1 MSHFNLSHCT
11 TDGIA
16 YITPAILHPH
26 DLQLNV
32 SYAVHHLPVV
42 LILGTDTI

>member
-11 TDGIA
+11 AADIA
-16 YITPAILHPH
+16 YITPAVLHPR

-32 SYAVHHLPVV
+32 FHAVHHLPVV
-42 LILGTDTI
+42 LMLGTDTI